1 MAIPNSPA
9 WSALTDV
16 GTYERGYSVMP
27 SEGAPGVINY
37 ITIGPLALGDSKGR
51 LDSRYWVAYQQCGGV
66 FIAGAV
72 NSKWGEPELI
82 FSQGSDLRALS
93 LAFDQQGRPIVFY
106 QTNDDLM
113 LYWYNPVT
121 NSDEAKFLS
130 GGVDPHAGFDV
141 IYDVGAGYSDA
152 MLFYIKNGIIYMRVQ
167 RDRFDVEYETPA
179 KLLKDINIIS
189 TGMRVDNRYQVVYR
203 YEDDTYTPPPP
214 VPPVPPALNGDYIY
228 MQASTTQ
235 FGLEKPLINSAQHDD
250 ISIAFNFYGVNELL
264 ETLDPTWGAY
274 GFPIFCEG
282 GTTTIYPI
290 PLWYNMSM
298 HLDILGPQY
307 GYLREAQL
315 KASRKFSLAFM
326 YIDNALYLILVI
338 NGKKYGPIMPFNL
351 SDGRW
356 TVAITGNTLT
366 VLNDAT
372 TLFTMAVDRGQDGGS
387 EPDPGRFGAYS
398 LGALHNMWRQNF
410 SGALYDITATIAGVE
425 THYPLR
431 TYNSAT
437 QPSTPPGN
445 DVTIYNHKPA
455 NWKYIAG

>member
-1 MAIPNSPA
+1 MIPSSPE
-9 WSALTDV
+9 WSALSA
-16 GTYERGYSVMP
+16 YSPYLELDYPAPIVTGMDAAFAITSGP
-27 SEGAPGVINY
+27 AEISE
-37 ITIGPLALGDSKGR
+37 SKGVNM
-51 LDSRYWVAYQQCGGV
+51 SRYWLAYQDGEKVMVKSDDSAGGWTDPIYL
-66 FIAGAV
+66 FNEEREI
-72 NSKWGEPELI
+72 I
-82 FSQGSDLRALS
+82 RLS
-93 LAFDQQGRPIVFY
+93 ISFDQQGKPIV
-106 QTNDDLM
+106 
-113 LYWYNPVT
+113 LYEIKGDRLTLFWFNPVT
-121 NSDEAKFLS
+121 LSNERKFITQGNVPLLC
-130 GGVDPHAGFDV
+130 FDSPL
-141 IYDVGAGYSDA
+141 DTGQPYSDVLA
-152 MLFYIKNGIIYMRVQ
+152 FYVRGGDVYMRVQ
-167 RDRFDVEYETPA
+167 RDRFEIEYLTPA
-179 KLLKDINIIS
+179 KGIYRLLSAGLSKDHRL
-189 TGMRVDNRYQVVYR
+189 RVLFLSEIKDF
-203 YEDDTYTPPPP
+203 TPPPP
-214 VPPVPPALNGDYIY
+214 QPPQPPEFTGDYIY
-228 MQASTTQ
+228 MQASATQ

-250 ISIAFNFYGVNELL
+250 ISIAFSFYGVNELL
-264 ETLDPTWGAY
+264 ETLDPTWGPY

-282 GTTTIYPI
+282 GTTTTYPI

-298 HLDILGPQY
+298 YFDITGPQY
-307 GYLREAQL
+307 GYLRETQL

-326 YIDNALYLILVI
+326 YSDNALYLILVI

-387 EPDPGRFGAYS
+387 EPEPGRFGAYS

-437 QPSTPPGN
+437 QPSAPPGN